1 MSLKIDVTKLYLY
14 DILGVSED
22 ASEKE
27 IVKAYRKQALKCHPD
42 KNPDNPE
49 AVELFHKLSKALEVL
64 TDAAARAA
72 YDKIFKAKKAVA
84 ERNRH
89 LNVKQKKFKEDLEA
103 RERDAQDKI
112 SKDLAAAKNLEAE
125 IERLRKEGSKLLEQ
139 EQQLLKEQLKGENI
153 VDTQRVQ
160 NDETEDVTP
169 KLKVKWTRKKECDD
183 YTEVQLKQIFNKY
196 GKVLNLLMS
205 VKKTGTAIVEF
216 SSPFAANLAYMNEKG
231 LPDIPFTITWLQG
244 QHHREK
250 MQKRGDYSA
259 KGDYSSP
266 SHGSQSEGVSW
277 VSASSVPSLPSDVR
291 DYESL
296 VLMRLRQAEE
306 RKRLISQLQQEEE
319 EG

>member
-1 MSLKIDVTKLYLY
+1 MSLKIDVTKLLLY
-14 DILGVSED
+14 DILGVAED
-22 ASEKE
+22 AGEKE

-103 RERDAQDKI
+103 RERDAQDRI
-112 SKDLAAAKNLEAE
+112 SRDRAATKNLEAE
-125 IERLRKEGSKLLEQ
+125 IERLRKEGSKLLEE
-139 EQQLLKEQLKGENI
+139 EQQLLKEQLKEENI
-153 VDTQRVQ
+153 VDSHIVQ
-160 NDETEDVTP
+160 NDETEDITP
-169 KLKVKWTRKKECDD
+169 KLKIKWRRKKGCED
-183 YTEVQLKQIFNKY
+183 YTEDQLKQIFNKY

-216 SSPFAANLAYMNEKG
+216 SSPSAANLAYINEKG
-231 LPDIPFTITWLQG
+231 LPDTPFTITWLHEQCPK
-244 QHHREK
+244 ESTLIK
-250 MQKRGDYSA
+250 GDYSA
-259 KGDYSSP
+259 S
-266 SHGSQSEGVSW
+266 SHGSQSEGVSRL
-277 VSASSVPSLPSDVR
+277 SARSVPPMPSEIR

-306 RKRLISQLQQEEE
+306 RKRLIAQMQEEE